1 MQGMTNNTFICY
13 IINPCEIV
21 DLLCLDKIV
30 CNAPLLLISKT
41 FFEKMKQNEML
52 FNSTSIYK
60 RIIFYDAH
68 NTCRTINLFS
78 TYPELLG
85 FKGRKGN
92 IGTKGVPGDKGERG
106 DVGWRGE
113 TGMQVQLKMW
123 KICRNTE

>member
-1 MQGMTNNTFICY
+1 MRHCY
-13 IINPCEIV
+13 RFPRHF
-21 DLLCLDKIV
+21 LRKG
-30 CNAPLLLISKT
+30 SKT
-41 FFEKMKQNEML
+41 KGF
-52 FNSTSIYK
+52 SILHQSVYK

-85 FKGRKGN
+85 FKGTKGN

-123 KICRNTE
+123 KICRNSE